1 MRATAYVVG
10 ATPRTGSSLLCEG
23 LSATGT
29 AGFPNEPFAPDFRA
43 MWLQAW
49 GLPDDVSPLAYAAE
63 ALRRGTAGG
72 VTAIKIQWMHIAPLA
87 ESLGRAEDGVLS
99 WLLPNARYVHVVR
112 RDRVAQA
119 LSWFRAIETNEWWR
133 FGDAPVPAAP
143 DLDVAAVYDLER
155 HIANQDSAWR
165 AFFER
170 HGIEPLVV
178 EYEALAGDYRGE
190 VARVLSFLGL
200 PPSAADTVPAPRLR
214 RQADGVTEEWRRRVE
229 LVADVAT

>member
-23 LSATGT
+23 LSATGK
-29 AGFPNEPFAPDFRA
+29 AGLPNEPFAPDFRS

-49 GLPDDVSPLAYAAE
+49 GLPGDVAPAAYAAE

-72 VTAIKIQWMHIAPLA
+72 VTGVKIQWMHVAPLA
-87 ESLGRAEDGVLS
+87 RALGREEDDVLS
-99 WLLPNARYVHVVR
+99 SLLPGARYVHVVR

-133 FGDAPVPAAP
+133 FRDSPVPAAP
-143 DLDVAAVYDLER
+143 ELDVDAVHDLER
-155 HIANQDSAWR
+155 HIASQDSAWR
-165 AFFER
+165 AYFER

-178 EYEALAGDYRGE
+178 EYEALDADYRTE
-190 VARVLSFLGL
+190 LARVLSFLGL
-200 PPSAADTVPAPRLR
+200 PPSAADEVPAPRLH
-214 RQADGVTEEWRRRVE
+214 RQADAVTAEWRRRVD